1 MTTTI
6 TAYAG
11 QLSEDRKEV
20 EISAEEKSVLDGD
33 MNEAEAQP
41 ENEIADDDNAALSHG
56 INQETQK
63 KSVAIATL
71 SLYSIQSHAGPST
84 FSMK

>member
-41 ENEIADDDNAALSHG
+41 ENEIADDDNDALSHG
-56 INQETQK
+56 ISQETPK
-63 KSVAIATL
+63 KASQL
-71 SLYSIQSHAGPST
+71 RRFLYNLFNPRPAPAHFP
-84 FSMK
+84 